1 MVPLDSFSSI
11 ASRETVD
18 AMHGRRMQINCSID
32 DIRYLESK
40 ALACRKVYTRDRSI
54 RFRNY
59 VMGLCRQIQKRGIF
73 ELLEDK
79 IQLPRFNWLYKN
91 SKIYR
96 LVKIIQEATRLLA
109 VHHGLIL
116 KGVDCERKHQYRT
129 IGPLRAACLALRYRI
144 QYYDE
149 FWLLEC

>member
-11 ASRETVD
+11 TSRETVD
-18 AMHGRRMQINCSID
+18 TMHGKRMQIKCSID
-32 DIRYLESK
+32 DIRHLESK

-59 VMGLCRQIQKRGIF
+59 VMGLCRQLQKRGIF

-116 KGVDCERKHQYRT
+116 KGVDCERNHQYRT
-129 IGPLRAACLALRYRI
+129 IGSLRATCLALRYRI
-144 QYYDE
+144 QNYDE